1 MAELDTGEGG
11 GKKKSKVRSKKS
23 NPRID
28 MTAMVDLAFLLLT
41 FFVLTTSINKPNVM
55 PVVIPPKT
63 DGKEVDPPKVAE
75 SKILNVVLGD
85 KDKVY
90 YYTGLLNI
98 ESNKLPEIL
107 TTNYAADGL
116 RKVLFDRK
124 KDVAAQ
130 FGNEKEL
137 IVLIKPSDKARYA
150 NIVDVLDEMN
160 ITEVKKYT
168 LADLSDDEKKEIIEK
183 LEPAEP
189 AGQ

>member
-1 MAELDTGEGG
+1 
-11 GKKKSKVRSKKS
+11 
-23 NPRID
+23 
-28 MTAMVDLAFLLLT
+28 
-41 FFVLTTSINKPNVM
+41 
-55 PVVIPPKT
+55 
-63 DGKEVDPPKVAE
+63 
-75 SKILNVVLGD
+75 VLGD